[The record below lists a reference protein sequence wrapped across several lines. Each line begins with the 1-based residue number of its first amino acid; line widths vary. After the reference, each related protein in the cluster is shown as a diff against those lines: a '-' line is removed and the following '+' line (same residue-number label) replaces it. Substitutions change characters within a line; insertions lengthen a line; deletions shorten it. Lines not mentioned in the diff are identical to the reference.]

1 MNRSN
6 DNPDPQIGLDH
17 GTMASRVLRILPPLG
32 FVLAMAAIEEFWPE
46 FLNWLGLTLHTDHAN
61 HLHRAIDV
69 LFWMGI
75 ALLVSRS
82 LTLFV
87 WEGWIRHRTGHPVPR
102 LLEDLTS
109 GIVWIVAFSI
119 IAGSVFD
126 LPLSGLVTTSGVAI
140 AIIGFALRGMIS
152 DIFTGIAIGVERPI
166 NPGDWIEVDGHPPGR
181 VIDMNWRATRILT
194 LDEVMVVVPNSQLG
208 VQAFRNYSQPK
219 RFYRVAAEFTLDYR
233 VPAAQAERVLLA
245 AVREIPELRSIPRS
259 PDVMAGEFTERGIKW
274 LMRFWIADVK
284 RERQIVN
291 QVLRNVQRN
300 LNFAGLDVPAQRV
313 ELSRPAHIA
322 AWDDEEGAK
331 RQFVTGIGLF
341 DALQE
346 DEIKRITDRIK
357 STFCKTGQA
366 VVTQDEPGQSLF
378 IIKEGV
384 LNVVIRDGSGTES
397 VVGQLSAGSFFGEM
411 SLLTGANRAATVVP
425 ALDSVVYEITKDEI
439 EPMLKARPNLVEFL
453 SRTLAERQMANQNRQ
468 DQSQRDKE
476 SATASLSQHLFD
488 RISHFFHI
496 GH

>member
-6 DNPDPQIGLDH
+6 DNPEPQIGHDH
-17 GTMASRVLRILPPLG
+17 GTMGNRVLQIVPPAL
-32 FVLAMAAIEEFWPE
+32 FVIVMASFEEFWPE
-46 FLNWLGLTLHTDHAN
+46 LLAWAGVEIVNEHAI
-61 HLHRAIDV
+61 HLHHALDV
-69 LFWMGI
+69 LFWLGC

-102 LLEDLTS
+102 LLEDLTT
-109 GIVWIVAFSI
+109 GIVWIIALSI
-119 IAGSVFD
+119 IAGTVFD
-126 LPLSGLVTTSGVAI
+126 LPLSGLITTSGVAI

-152 DIFTGIAIGVERPI
+152 DIFTGIAIGVERPLK
-166 NPGDWIEVDGHPPGR
+166 PGDWIEVEGHDPGR
-181 VIDMNWRATRILT
+181 VIDMNWRATRLQT
-194 LDEVMVVVPNSQLG
+194 LDEIIVVVPNSQLG
-208 VQAFRNYSQPK
+208 VHAFRNYSQPH
-219 RFYRVAAEFTLDYR
+219 RYYRVTAEFILDYR
-233 VPAAQAERVLLA
+233 VSAAQAERVLLSA
-245 AVREIPELRSIPRS
+245 AREIPELRSIPRS
-259 PDVMAGEFTERGIKW
+259 PDVVAEEFTERGIKW
-274 LMRFWIADVK
+274 LMRFWVSDVT
-284 RERQIVN
+284 RQRPVTD

-300 LNFAGLDVPAQRV
+300 LNYAGLDVPAQRV

-341 DALQE
+341 DALHE
-346 DEIKRITDRIK
+346 DEIKSITDQIK
-357 STFCKTGQA
+357 SAFCKAGTA

-378 IIKEGV
+378 IVKEGV

-397 VVGQLSAGSFFGEM
+397 VVGQLAAGSFFGEM

-425 ALDSVVYEITKDEI
+425 ALDSVVYEITKDSI
-439 EPMLKARPNLVEFL
+439 EPMLKHRVDLVEHL
-453 SRTLAERQMANQNRQ
+453 SRTLAERQMDNQNKQNR
-468 DQSQRDKE
+468 SPKDKE